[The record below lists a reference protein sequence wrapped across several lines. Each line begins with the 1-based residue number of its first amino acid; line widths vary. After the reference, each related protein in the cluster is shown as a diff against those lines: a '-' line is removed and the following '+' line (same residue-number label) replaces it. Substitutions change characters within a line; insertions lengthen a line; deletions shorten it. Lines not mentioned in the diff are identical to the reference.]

1 MKPGWPLLASL
12 SLGLALSAC
21 AAGPPSGSSAAP
33 TAVPAPRQ
41 DFAYGFDLSTQEP
54 DQPSLKGFPN
64 RPGAVTSARAVMAS
78 LPRSYVDQAI
88 FGFGAASDPEPSP
101 GVFDLGDVA
110 RRIAMIQA
118 AGDTPVITLVSAPPW
133 MKGPA
138 STGKRLFATPPAPDH
153 YRDFAALA
161 VHVALRFP
169 QVKYFV
175 VWSELRGFWN
185 PATRSWDY
193 RDYTRLYNEV
203 YRAIK
208 RVRPDALV
216 GGPYANLTA
225 YPRPVRGV
233 VSAVHGRWGYLD
245 RGMLDAV
252 SYWLAH
258 KAGADFVAVDG
269 ATAVAE
275 TGDAGLA
282 NPVTAAGQYAAVD
295 RWIRARSDLPIWWM
309 ESHIQASR
317 GWTPAQ
323 AAAARIATLAEMA
336 GSGAS
341 VGMQWQPQEQAGW
354 PDEGLWTSTLVPG
367 GGRPT
372 PLATLLPKVLPIL
385 GRSPALGCGEPPG
398 VLVAS
403 DGAGVLAVNT
413 TDHRVTAEVGGS
425 PLALLPAQ
433 VYTSFRR

>member
-21 AAGPPSGSSAAP
+21 AAGQPSGSSAAP
-33 TAVPAPRQ
+33 TTVAAPRQ
-41 DFAYGFDLSTQEP
+41 NFTYGFDLNTQEP

-64 RPGAVTSARAVMAS
+64 QPGAVVSARAVMAS
-78 LPRSYVDQAI
+78 LPRSYADQAI

-101 GVFDLGDVA
+101 GVFNLGDIA

-118 AGDTPVITLVSAPPW
+118 AGDMPVITLVSAPPW

-138 STGKRLFATPPAPDH
+138 STGRSLFATPPAPDH
-153 YRDFAALA
+153 YQDFAALA
-161 VHVALRFP
+161 AHVALRFP

-193 RDYTRLYNEV
+193 RDYTRMYNDV

-216 GGPYANLTA
+216 GGPYANMTA
-225 YPRPVRGV
+225 YPRPVRGA
-233 VSAVHGRWGYLD
+233 VSTVHGRWGYLD
-245 RGMLDAV
+245 QGMLDAV

-309 ESHIQASR
+309 ESHIQPSR

-367 GGRPT
+367 GGQPT

-385 GRSPALGCGEPPG
+385 GRSPALMSGEPPG

-403 DGAGVLAVNT
+403 DGAGILAVNT